1 MEELVII
8 TMVTVIKLTYR
19 QNSMEKRKTE
29 QKQTNKQTKKQRNLT

>member
-8 TMVTVIKLTYR
+8 TMVTVIKLTCR

-29 QKQTNKQTKKQRNLT
+29 QKQTNKQKNKET